1 MIVFSLVSVIFV
13 SKFGKIS
20 QLQSWGMKGLKQTKS
35 KTQDFYD
42 RIADVHNL
50 AMKVNGYR
58 DSVANFL
65 TSLNLELDKNSLV
78 LDAGSGTGIVTLG
91 FSDTGFKPSKII
103 ALDLSFNSLKV
114 SREQFRKDKKV
125 DSEKICA
132 VQGNILKMP
141 FDDASFDLVLTCGVL
156 EYVPL
161 DEGLEEMA
169 RILKPNGKLI
179 MIPVKPS
186 FVGSVLEIL
195 YNFKI
200 HPIEKVKKIS
210 RRFFNVIGDYEFP
223 SIEPISWS
231 KMIFVLEKSCEA
243 QTEN

>member
-1 MIVFSLVSVIFV
+1 
-13 SKFGKIS
+13 
-20 QLQSWGMKGLKQTKS
+20 MKKKKS

-58 DSVANFL
+58 DSVAKFL
-65 TSLNLELDKNSLV
+65 TSVDLEIDEKSFV

-91 FSDTGFKPSKII
+91 FSDAGFAPSKIV
-103 ALDLSFNSLKV
+103 ALDLSFNSLAV
-114 SREQFRKDKKV
+114 SREQFEKDKKI
-125 DSEKICA
+125 DAKKISQ

-141 FDDASFDLVLTCGVL
+141 FDDALFDLVLTCGVL

-161 DEGLEEMA
+161 DRGLEEMA
-169 RILKPNGKLI
+169 RILKPTGKLI

-195 YNFKI
+195 YNFKT
-200 HPIEKVKKIS
+200 HPIENVREIS

-223 SIEPISWS
+223 LIEPISWS
-231 KMIFVLEKSCEA
+231 KMIFVLEKKGEA
-243 QTEN
+243 QRQKAKGERRN

>member
-1 MIVFSLVSVIFV
+1 
-13 SKFGKIS
+13 
-20 QLQSWGMKGLKQTKS
+20 MKKKKP

-58 DSVANFL
+58 DSVAKFIK
-65 TSLNLELDKNSLV
+65 SLDLNIDENSLV

-91 FSDTGFKPSKII
+91 FSDAGFRPSKIV
-103 ALDLSFNSLKV
+103 ALDLSFNSLEV
-114 SREQFRKDKKV
+114 SREQIGKDKKV
-125 DSEKICA
+125 DAEKICA

-141 FDDASFDLVLTCGVL
+141 FDDAAFDLVLTCGVL

-200 HPIEKVKKIS
+200 HPIEKVRKIS
-210 RRFFNVIGDYEFP
+210 RQFFDVVGDYEFP

-231 KMIFVLEKSCEA
+231 KMIFVLEKRCET
-243 QTEN
+243 QSEK